1 MCSCSAFMDIRG
13 RCDYTYDPKEWK
25 VCPAKIHTALFH
37 IENDY
42 ECDKVIYTDGFDNK
56 YVKNYAKNTFKLT
69 EKEWKKVVELYVS
82 NSE

>member
-1 MCSCSAFMDIRG
+1 MDIRA
-13 RCDYTYDPKEWK
+13 RCDYTYNPKEWK
-25 VCPAKIHTALFH
+25 VCPAKIDTALFH

-42 ECDKVIYTDGFDNK
+42 DCYKLIDECGFDSKN
-56 YVKNYAKNTFKLT
+56 VKNYAKNTFKLT